1 MLVKN
6 FKQNWIALVKEN
18 LLYFTIILVLSVV
31 SIVLTISL
39 VNVSSNQRVIL
50 VPALMDKQFSYEG
63 NKPSRTYLEMM
74 GLSVVS
80 YLMNY
85 NPHNVKYKFARF
97 LSLVAPEYH
106 DIVKEKLSKIA
117 RQSIKYGVS
126 QAFAVTGDIKVFK
139 DRIELGGI
147 LYRYSMGK
155 LIESTRATYV
165 LKYRINKL
173 GKFEVLGYEIK
184 DKNKLA
190 SSK

>member
-6 FKQNWIALVKEN
+6 FKQNWTALVKEN
-18 LLYFTIILVLSVV
+18 FFYFTIVIVLSVISV
-31 SIVLTISL
+31 VLTVSL
-39 VNVSSNQRVIL
+39 IHVSSNQRVIL
-50 VPALMDKQFSYEG
+50 IPALMDKQFSYEG

-74 GLSVVS
+74 GLSVAS

-97 LSLVAPEYH
+97 LSIIAPEYH
-106 DIVKEKLSKIA
+106 DVVKEKLSKIA

-126 QAFAVTGDIKVFK
+126 QAFAVTGDIKVYK
-139 DRIELGGI
+139 DRVELGGI

-155 LIESTRATYV
+155 LIESVKITYV

-173 GKFEVLGYEIK
+173 GKFEVLSYEIK
-184 DKNKLA
+184 EDKSV